1 MLLVPSVARDAAFA
15 RLSFKLQVHWT
26 DGANSMRSGQ
36 LLGMQGA
43 SSGEDLGEVVVQLD
57 GVYASFDASLRV
69 PPNARYG
76 ERSIQCLACKIMLTT
91 GPVPPSQ
98 PVTASHRPSFTT
110 RPPSHRPAFTRPSF
124 TQVR

>member
-1 MLLVPSVARDAAFA
+1 
-15 RLSFKLQVHWT
+15 
-26 DGANSMRSGQ
+26 MRSGQ

-76 ERSIQCLACKIMLTT
+76 ERTIQCLACKIMLTT
-91 GPVPPSQ
+91 GPVPLSQ
-98 PVTASHRPSFTT
+98 PVTPSHRPSFIT
-110 RPPSHRPAFTRPSF
+110 RPPSHRPSFTRPSF